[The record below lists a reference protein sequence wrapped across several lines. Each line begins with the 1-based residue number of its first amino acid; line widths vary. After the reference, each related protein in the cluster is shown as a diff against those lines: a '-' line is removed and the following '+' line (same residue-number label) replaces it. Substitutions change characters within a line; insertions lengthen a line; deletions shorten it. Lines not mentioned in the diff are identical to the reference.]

1 MHVPVFLNRQVL
13 VNFSPALTMVL
24 SGTVISE
31 TNTARLHLGSSVADG
46 SGVIVD
52 VKVGVKVC
60 VMEGVTVGVLLGVNV
75 TV

>member
-13 VNFSPALTMVL
+13 VNFSAALTMVP

-31 TNTARLHLGSSVADG
+31 TNVARLHLGSSVADG

-52 VKVGVKVC
+52 VEVGVRVC
-60 VMEGVTVGVLLGVNV
+60 VKDGVTVGVLLGVR
-75 TV
+75 